1 MGGYESYGLKN
12 AAAERSIH
20 MNKKRMVTAA
30 FAAAIL
36 LGQTVSE
43 ATMFT
48 MNFSEGAY
56 DGFGC
61 IRLTSGTGVNMD
73 YQDGMFAYPIKYS
86 LYGGD
91 PVAGEVYD
99 KSDKPVFE
107 DGVYTVSAGVY
118 TDGDEAISD
127 TYHRVYV
134 CGSPRNVAKQTDK
147 SKISYEAYTETNGRY
162 PDYMFDGDN
171 EFGGIAASYTYKNN
185 DITVS
190 YDDARTA
197 NLALITMRV
206 NAVAVDGA
214 ADGSGGHNSG
224 GTSDTKIEKT
234 KSDISIKLDIKYKDD
249 TGSFVSASG
258 GAQTLL
264 IPKGSNVTFTRVKDY
279 GALWTTVA
287 LPLDNFTS
295 DEIMF
300 SLQSG
305 MGITSIKEIELYEA
319 NKKTYTVKMT
329 PGGAKL
335 RSGARVA
342 LHGNAEADCCI
353 RYTTDGTPPD
363 EGSQEYSGEIS
374 LEDGIHTIRAAIFDA
389 DGRRLSD
396 IFDGRYIVGNRTNVG
411 EQKNSAK
418 ISYSGSFSNG
428 RNPEYAFDGDG
439 SFWQIAYAWEFKKN
453 IPVTVSYDAPIT
465 VDTIA
470 MPVRIAAAAFDGVA
484 DGSSGHNSAG
494 TKSAQ
499 EETLI
504 KDVSMSINV
513 KYKKDGELVDAGTKT
528 VTLPAGTQAQYNH
541 EYDYSAVWAYLPAF
555 GFDGFT
561 TDELQITVTDAS
573 AEIYQIKEIEM
584 YGSQGE

>member
-1 MGGYESYGLKN
+1 
-12 AAAERSIH
+12 
-20 MNKKRMVTAA
+20 MNKKRIVTAA
-30 FAAAIL
+30 FAAALL

-56 DGFGC
+56 DGIGC
-61 IRLTSGTGVNMD
+61 IRLTSGADVNMN

-86 LYGGD
+86 IYGGD
-91 PVAGEVYD
+91 PAAGEVYD

-118 TDGDEAISD
+118 TDEDETISD
-127 TYHRVYV
+127 TYRRVYV

-147 SKISYEAYTETNGRY
+147 SKISYESYTETNGRY

-171 EFGGIAASYTYKNN
+171 EFGGIAASYDYKNR
-185 DITVS
+185 DVTVS
-190 YDDARTA
+190 YDETRTA
-197 NLALITMRV
+197 NVALLTMRV
-206 NAVAVDGA
+206 GAAAVEGA
-214 ADGSGGHNSG
+214 ADGSSGHNSD
-224 GTSDTKIEKT
+224 GTSNTKIEKT
-234 KSDISIKLDIKYKDD
+234 KSDVSLKLEIKYKNAAGD
-249 TGSFVSASG
+249 FVSASD
-258 GAQTLL
+258 GAQTILF
-264 IPKGSNVTFTRVKDY
+264 PKGSNVTFTRVKDY
-279 GALWTTVA
+279 GALWTTVV
-287 LPLDNFTS
+287 LPLERFTS

-300 SLQSG
+300 SFQSG
-305 MGITSIKEIELYEA
+305 VGISNIKEIELYEA

-335 RSGARVA
+335 RSGEKIVLA
-342 LHGNAEADCCI
+342 GNADADCCI
-353 RYTTDGTPPD
+353 RYTADGTEPD
-363 EGSQEYSGEIS
+363 ENSQVYSGGIS
-374 LEDGIHTIRAAIFDA
+374 LDDGIHTIRAAIFDA

-411 EQKNSAK
+411 VQRNSAQ

-428 RNPEYAFDGDG
+428 RNPEYAFDGDS
-439 SFWQIAYAWEFKKN
+439 SFKQIAYAWEYKKN
-453 IPVTVSYDAPIT
+453 IPVTISYDTPIT
-465 VDTIA
+465 VDTVA

-499 EETLI
+499 AETLI

-513 KYKKDGELVDAGTKT
+513 KYKKDGEFVNADTKT
-528 VTLPAGTQAQYNH
+528 VTLPAGTEAQYNH

-573 AEIYQIKEIEM
+573 PEIYQIKEIEM
-584 YGSQGE
+584 YGSQG